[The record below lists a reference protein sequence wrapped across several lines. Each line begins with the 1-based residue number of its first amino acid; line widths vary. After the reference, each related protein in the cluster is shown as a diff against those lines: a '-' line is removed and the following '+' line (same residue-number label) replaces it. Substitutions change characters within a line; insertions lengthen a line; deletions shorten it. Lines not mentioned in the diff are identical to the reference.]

1 MMPVDGWMEDAA
13 QVGLA
18 LDEKAVTCQRI
29 RRSCYVNAPNPLTFI
44 GSYLWRTLR
53 ADSWRTPFLGTGHFG
68 GQHCP
73 TMENSI
79 IVQVT
84 TRVAR
89 AADAD

>member
-1 MMPVDGWMEDAA
+1 MMPVDGRMEDAA
-13 QVGLA
+13 QVSHQ
-18 LDEKAVTCQRI
+18 EKAVSCQRI
-29 RRSCYVNAPNPLTFI
+29 RPSRYVNAPKPLTFI

-53 ADSWRTPFLGTGHFG
+53 ADSCRDTILGPGHFG
-68 GQHCP
+68 DQRCP